1 MKKIL
6 GIILILLPCFLSLS
20 CKKDGNGENSGNV
33 AVLSV
38 NVKGADEVIEITK
51 RQSKTFEVDV
61 TANPGPDDALIIT
74 LGVNKDLVEKYNS
87 ENGTSY
93 ELLPAEAY
101 TLPSNRFLLPRYNKV
116 SSLESLTLKGAGCV
130 AGEIYLL
137 PIVATKVEGKAA
149 YEMPDQ
155 NAAYILFKMLAPD
168 SEGDGSAE
176 DPYVIYKTE
185 DFLKLGNQLIDGTTV
200 YFKLATD
207 IDLDG
212 IEWTSVGGEGKK
224 IFFDGDG
231 HKISNL
237 KASLFSKVEG
247 TIQNLTIENAEVNAG
262 AANAG
267 ILAEEANAEIKNVAI
282 VNSTL
287 TNTGTATGTFVGLAK
302 KVTMIGCHASGSC
315 ISSSTGY
322 SRVGGL
328 IGDMREGSVENCHA
342 TVDVE
347 GMGHFGGG
355 LIGCAGAE
363 NTSISISKS
372 YATGKVYYNGTG
384 NKSGYGGLVGR
395 MEKGNLT
402 ITDCYATGAVKAFR
416 WSGGFVGS
424 VGQGVLSITNG
435 YTTSDISAIG
445 PDNNGNYQRGSVL
458 GYIQTPV
465 STTIKCKGFIGW
477 KVGEGD
483 FCFPADAVS
492 LSKNYYG
499 SEGTVSSQ
507 ATKLDWSTSVW
518 DLSED
523 EPKLK

>member
-6 GIILILLPCFLSLS
+6 GIILILLPCFLAPS
-20 CKKDGNGENSGNV
+20 CNKEGNGKESGNV

-51 RQSKTFEVDV
+51 RQSKAFEVNV

-101 TLPSNRFLLPRYNKV
+101 TLPSNSFLLPRYNKV

-137 PIVATKVEGKAA
+137 PIVASKIEGKAT

-168 SEGDGSAE
+168 SEGDGSVE

-185 DFLKLGNQLIDGTTV
+185 DFLKIGNQLIAGSVV

-212 IEWTSVGGEGKK
+212 VEWTPAGGDDIKV
-224 IFFDGDG
+224 FFDGDG

-237 KASLFSKVEG
+237 SASLFSKVEG

-267 ILAEEANAEIKNVAI
+267 ILAEVAKGEIKNVAI
-282 VNSTL
+282 INSKL
-287 TNTGTATGTFVGLAK
+287 TNTGTATGTFIGLAE

-315 ISSSTGY
+315 TSKSTGY

-328 IGDMREGSVENCHA
+328 IGDMREGSVENCYS

-347 GMGHFGGG
+347 GQGHFGGG
-355 LIGCAGAE
+355 LIACAGAE

-372 YATGKVYYNGTG
+372 YATGKVYYNGTA
-384 NKSGYGGLVGR
+384 NKSGYGALVGR

-402 ITDCYATGAVKAFR
+402 ITDSYATGAVKAFR

-492 LSKNYYG
+492 TSGNYYG
-499 SEGTVSSQ
+499 AEGTVSSW
-507 ATKLDWSTSVW
+507 ATKFNWSTAIW
-518 DLSED
+518 DLSGD